1 MKTLVVEDDF
11 ITSQVMREIMLSF
24 GTCDIADNGKTAVN
38 VFSEAVTSAEPYEL
52 VFLDIMMPEMDGQQ
66 VLEKIREMEEAQ
78 GLVGLEGAKVIMTT
92 ALDDFQ
98 NIRTAFKNQC
108 EGYIVKPIDKD
119 KILKKLY
126 ELNILY

>member
-24 GTCDIADNGKTAVN
+24 GTCDIAENGKAAVN
-38 VFSEAVTSAEPYEL
+38 VFSEAVTSSEPYEL

-66 VLEKIREMEEAQ
+66 VLEKIRELEEAQ

-92 ALDDFQ
+92 ALDDFE
-98 NIRTAFKNQC
+98 NIKTAFKNQC

-126 ELNILY
+126 ELSILY